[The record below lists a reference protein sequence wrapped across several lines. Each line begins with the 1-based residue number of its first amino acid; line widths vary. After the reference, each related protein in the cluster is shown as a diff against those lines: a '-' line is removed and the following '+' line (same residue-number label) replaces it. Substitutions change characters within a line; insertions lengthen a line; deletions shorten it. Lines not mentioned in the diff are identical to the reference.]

1 MDDRTKNELWKK
13 EMEKRNKGNKIML
26 LGILFIVLSIEI
38 QVRYIESHGS
48 APFLI
53 SLALAAI
60 GVVTGI
66 VGFFY
71 EKDW

>member
-13 EMEKRNKGNKIML
+13 EMEKRNKGNK
-26 LGILFIVLSIEI
+26 I

>member
-38 QVRYIESHGS
+38 QVRYIE
-48 APFLI
+48 FDFV
-53 SLALAAI
+53 
-60 GVVTGI
+60 GVG
-66 VGFFY
+66 GHRRGNG
-71 EKDW
+71 DCWLLL